1 MNRDLEIPKNEQV
14 ELALVVK
21 NAQEIQVK
29 TYEQVMDAADL
40 LLDVKTIGE
49 KITERKEKITK
60 PMNEALKSVR
70 AFFKN
75 PETDY
80 DKAETIIK
88 DKVLGWHSAHWSEQ
102 TVQDNTIY
110 GTRGKVTV
118 VERFTVEIEDESK
131 IPRELCSVDVAR
143 VKLALEA
150 GLKVKG
156 ARLIPN
162 YSITAGK
169 K

>member
-1 MNRDLEIPKNEQV
+1 MNKDLEIPKEEQV
-14 ELALVVK
+14 ELAVVVK
-21 NAQEIQVK
+21 NANEMQVK

-70 AFFKN
+70 SFFKK

-80 DKAETIIK
+80 AEAEAIIK
-88 DKVLGWHSAHWSEQ
+88 EKVLGWHSAHWAEQ
-102 TVQDNTIY
+102 TVQDNTVH

-118 VERFTVEIEDESK
+118 VERFTVEIEDETK
-131 IPRELCSVDVAR
+131 IPRELCSVDTAR
-143 VKLALEA
+143 VKLALES

-156 ARLIPN
+156 AKLVPY

-169 K
+169 N